1 MFFWG
6 FFPSTRIMCTSSFK
20 LLATAATTALTLLGP
35 LNKPLFQSNCTLNH
49 GTHVTRD
56 SSKSKF
62 LYGLNKITSRSTRI
76 IAGYLLRGLLSWHLS
91 AGINPK
97 GLTGTDS
104 NYT

>member
-1 MFFWG
+1 
-6 FFPSTRIMCTSSFK
+6 MCTSSLE

-35 LNKPLFQSNCTLNH
+35 LNKHLFQGNSMLNH
-49 GTHVTRD
+49 GTHVTLY

-62 LYGLNKITSRSTRI
+62 LHGLNKIISLSTRI
-76 IAGYLLRGLLSWHLS
+76 IAGYLLRDLLRWHLS

-97 GLTGTDS
+97 GFMGTYS